1 MDNNVE
7 RPIAEMI
14 RPGGFPSSEGKR
26 RRNRSNVEALS
37 PGASIE
43 STENLLTVL
52 ANKQPG
58 VSGSRYGPDNDEET
72 PDNDRQTEME
82 QQVEHGQHSN
92 HTFHAPQRKED
103 GGLWG
108 SIASQAVAKA
118 RHHDSGMYILFVDLT
133 RFYGDHIGLSNKP
146 QASLLKQ
153 HH

>member
-1 MDNNVE
+1 MDNNSE

-37 PGASIE
+37 PGASVE

-52 ANKQPG
+52 ANKQPTAA
-58 VSGSRYGPDNDEET
+58 SGHGRLYGADADNDNDEEAA
-72 PDNDRQTEME
+72 DNGEPE
-82 QQVEHGQHSN
+82 QHVQPHS
-92 HTFHAPQRKED
+92 TFHAPQRKED

-118 RHHDSGMYILFVDLT
+118 RHHDSGMKCRNGIKVL
-133 RFYGDHIGLSNKP
+133 I
-146 QASLLKQ
+146 
-153 HH
+153 